1 MGLLEGKV
9 AIVTGAGS
17 GIGRGIA
24 RSFAREGAS
33 VVIADI
39 DRSAAQAC
47 AAEISTELRGKAHP
61 IIADVSD
68 EAAVQRL
75 MEETEAE
82 FAGIDIIV
90 NNAYGSSPNLLFE
103 DKPLQELQQ
112 VLDVNLKGTWLMMRA
127 ALPYLRKRDGGRVIN
142 LYSIDADVGAWLR
155 SDYIASKAAVRA
167 LTRAVAIEWA
177 RYGILVNC
185 LAPTAKGA
193 GYQRMAEQIPGFEQM
208 AAQMNPCGRV
218 GDPEEDIAPVAV
230 FLASRM
236 AKYVTGETIYVDG
249 GLHVTGYPS
258 KPAVLPTQAHAF
270 NPKPPL

>member
-1 MGLLEGKV
+1 MGMLEGKV
-9 AIVTGAGS
+9 AIVSGAGS
-17 GIGRGIA
+17 GVGRGIA
-24 RSFAREGAS
+24 RAFAREGAS
-33 VVIADI
+33 VVVADI
-39 DRSAAQAC
+39 NRSAAEDC
-47 AAEISTELRGKAHP
+47 AAEIRTELLGQAHS

-75 MEETEAE
+75 MEEADEV

-90 NNAYGSSPNLLFE
+90 NNAFRSSPYVLFE
-103 DKPLQELQQ
+103 DKRLKDLQQ
-112 VLDVNLKGTWLMMRA
+112 VIDVNLKGTWLMMRA
-127 ALPYLRKRDGGRVIN
+127 ALPYLRNSDGGRVIN

-155 SDYIASKAAVRA
+155 SDYIASKAAIRA

-185 LAPTAKGA
+185 LAPAAKGA
-193 GYQRMAEQIPGFEQM
+193 GYQHMVEQIPGFEQT
-208 AAQMNPCGRV
+208 AADMNPCGRV

-249 GLHVTGYPS
+249 GLHITGYPS
-258 KPAVLPTQAHAF
+258 KPAVLPTGATAF
-270 NPKPPL
+270 SPGLA